1 MQKLDLIKYKI
12 VPIAEAKRFCARW
25 RLKSEKVVFTNGVF
39 DILHRGHVEYLHQ
52 AADQGNRL
60 VVGLNSD
67 ASAKLLGKG
76 PNRPLQDE
84 ETRALCLASFTYV
97 DAVVLFDDET
107 PENLIKELEP
117 DVLVKGGD
125 YKIEE
130 IAGHEFVQANG
141 GKVLTIPLTE
151 GHSTTNIENKI
162 KNG

>member
-1 MQKLDLIKYKI
+1 
-12 VPIAEAKRFCARW
+12 
-25 RLKSEKVVFTNGVF
+25 
-39 DILHRGHVEYLHQ
+39 
-52 AADQGNRL
+52 
-60 VVGLNSD
+60 
-67 ASAKLLGKG
+67 LGKG

-151 GHSTTNIENKI
+151 GRSTTNIENKI